1 MCLWW
6 VLQQFSVFVVNFI
19 IHHTAVHMW
28 LICTYLLSLLGIW
41 HVHTDLCCYFSAI
54 IFPESRAACPVLCV
68 NLIWFQVYMLA
79 MEAGDSAHISIV
91 AAAENLL

>member
-19 IHHTAVHMW
+19 IHYTAVHVW

-54 IFPESRAACPVLCV
+54 IFPESSSMSCALCESH
-68 NLIWFQVYMLA
+68 LISSVDA
-79 MEAGDSAHISIV
+79 MEVGDSVHISIV
-91 AAAENLL
+91 GATENWLQL